1 MIILEEI
8 SKEEM
13 PKVLQTSLKTFTYI
27 KKDDSIF
34 LDRLI
39 FSLSYKGRDGKKKKA
54 SKISGHENN
63 AFEGR
68 VVEQDGTKNY
78 NKNVCQVDVLSGNL
92 DNEKTKHY
100 KIFP

>member
-39 FSLSYKGRDGKKKKA
+39 FSLSYKGHGKEKKK
-54 SKISGHENN
+54 SSEISGHENN

-68 VVEQDGTKNY
+68 MAEQDGTNNY
-78 NKNVCQVDVLSGNL
+78 NKNVYQVDVLSGNL
-92 DNEKTKHY
+92 DSEKTKHY
-100 KIFP
+100 NIFP